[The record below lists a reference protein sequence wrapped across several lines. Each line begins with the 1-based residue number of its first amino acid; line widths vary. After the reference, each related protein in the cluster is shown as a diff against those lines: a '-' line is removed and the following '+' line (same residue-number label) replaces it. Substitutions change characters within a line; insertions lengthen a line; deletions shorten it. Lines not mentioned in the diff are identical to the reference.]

1 MGGEPDLLAEAE
13 RIAELAFDEGCELL
27 VIGALALAAHRY
39 VRTTA
44 DIDLAG
50 DVDLSLLETLAGRLR
65 ENGYEVELRTPDAA
79 DPLGG
84 VLDIHSTAGLVQII
98 SFADRFPAVIRD
110 GLRDADLLVHEKSRL
125 RILPLRYL
133 VVLKLYAGGL
143 KSKADILEVLS
154 RNPEED
160 LDEIETLCQ
169 QYRLPGFEEI
179 RRELRR

>member
-13 RIAELAFDEGCELL
+13 RIAELASEEGCE
-27 VIGALALAAHRY
+27 
-39 VRTTA
+39 
-44 DIDLAG
+44 
-50 DVDLSLLETLAGRLR
+50 
-65 ENGYEVELRTPDAA
+65 
-79 DPLGG
+79 
-84 VLDIHSTAGLVQII
+84 
-98 SFADRFPAVIRD
+98 
-110 GLRDADLLVHEKSRL
+110 LLVHEKSRL

-169 QYRLPGFEEI
+169 QHRLPGFQEI
-179 RRELRR
+179 RRELKR